1 MLTPGRAFSVI
12 VQLRRLIV
20 NSSTTGICVTGF
32 THFGGQCYK
41 VFHEDADKI
50 GHDAAE
56 YQCACRGGYSLAK
69 IETAEE
75 NEFVKSLLLG
85 DDAWIGLNDKASQTN
100 YVWADGSSLGSY
112 TNWDTSE

>member
-1 MLTPGRAFSVI
+1 M
-12 VQLRRLIV
+12 
-20 NSSTTGICVTGF
+20 CVTGF
-32 THFGGQCYK
+32 TYFGGQCYK
-41 VFHEDADKI
+41 VFHEEADKI